1 MILPHREERVYN
13 NVAAAR
19 SLAPQKKMRMIKEEI
34 ADDDG
39 EEKKKKDDE
48 GRLSWYDSDS
58 DYGDDEMEE
67 GESTGSMLS

>member
-1 MILPHREERVYN
+1 
-13 NVAAAR
+13 
-19 SLAPQKKMRMIKEEI
+19 MRMIKEEI

-39 EEKKKKDDE
+39 EEKKEDDE

-67 GESTGSMLS
+67 GDSTGSMLS

>member
-1 MILPHREERVYN
+1 
-13 NVAAAR
+13 
-19 SLAPQKKMRMIKEEI
+19 MIKEEI

-39 EEKKKKDDE
+39 EEKKKEDDE

-67 GESTGSMLS
+67 GDSTGSMLS